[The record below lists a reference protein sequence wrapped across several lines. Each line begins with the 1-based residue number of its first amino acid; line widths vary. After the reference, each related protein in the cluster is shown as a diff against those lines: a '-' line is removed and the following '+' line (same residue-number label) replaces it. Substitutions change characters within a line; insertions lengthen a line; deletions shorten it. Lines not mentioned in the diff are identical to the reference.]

1 MQKMANSLFNALGGQ
16 QTNPMQQLVAD
27 ARKLR
32 QTMQNPRAEVERL
45 VQTGQMSQQQFNQFS
60 QIAQQIVGSGAFK

>member
-1 MQKMANSLFNALGGQ
+1 MANNLYQSLNGQ
-16 QTNPMQQLVAD
+16 QTNLMAQLVAD

-45 VQTGQMSQQQFNQFS
+45 LQTGQMSQAQFNQFS
-60 QIAQQIVGSGAFK
+60 QIAQQIVGSGVFK

>member
-1 MQKMANSLFNALGGQ
+1 MSNPLFSALGGQ
-16 QTNPMQQLVAD
+16 QTNPMAQLVAD
-27 ARKLR
+27 SRKLR

-45 VQTGQMSQQQFNQFS
+45 VQTGQMSQQDFNRYS